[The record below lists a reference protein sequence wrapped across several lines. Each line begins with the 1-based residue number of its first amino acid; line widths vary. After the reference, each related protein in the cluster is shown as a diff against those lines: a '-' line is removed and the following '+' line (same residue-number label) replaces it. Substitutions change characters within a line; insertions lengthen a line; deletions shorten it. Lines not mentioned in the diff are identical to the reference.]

1 MPASLPVSSESRQG
15 ARSQF
20 QISTPKA
27 CYAPRGYLWEQMK
40 ALWILGAVVVITVG
54 LPALG
59 HMIRRIIGRPLTPEQ
74 IERDAL
80 LEERRRDAL
89 YFWR

>member
-1 MPASLPVSSESRQG
+1 MLPAAILE
-15 ARSQF
+15 
-20 QISTPKA
+20 
-27 CYAPRGYLWEQMK
+27 EHMK

-59 HMIRRIIGRPLTPEQ
+59 HLIRKIIGRPLTPEQ
-74 IERDAL
+74 LERDAL
-80 LEERRRDAL
+80 LEERRRDAR